1 MLYYLG
7 RLEDNLDNLG
17 VTNVLGKEEDLG
29 YLERRATRKQGTFLS
44 LFAWLNNI
52 YLTLK
57 TLFFWGEHEWGKNGQ
72 DFFSPEL
79 ITKAEG
85 AKGKQSF
92 LFSLTQFVSSK
103 TSGLSEMPLERACVQ
118 KGKANTVLPWT
129 KILLRPW
136 ITTTAG
142 EK

>member
-57 TLFFWGEHEWGKNGQ
+57 TVVFLGTRVGKKRVRL
-72 DFFSPEL
+72 FSPEL